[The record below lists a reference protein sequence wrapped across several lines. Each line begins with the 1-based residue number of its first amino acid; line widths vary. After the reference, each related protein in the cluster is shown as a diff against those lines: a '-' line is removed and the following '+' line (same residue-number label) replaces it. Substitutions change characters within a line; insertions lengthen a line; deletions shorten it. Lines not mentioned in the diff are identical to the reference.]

1 MGCTR
6 SVAVRSFTVILYST
20 LGVIP
25 EGLHGHIPSSIL
37 VEWSQGAAR
46 RDEGIMAIISATHWA
61 RVGGGFEAVE
71 TRTFGNERTARMWA
85 AEVLGTIVTTNGCY
99 WRDLGR
105 AGDVELTRLYNAK
118 LKYSFTR
125 GRCSTK
131 RGQCLPRVHPQVVI
145 VPSVGELGYW

>member
-1 MGCTR
+1 MSLC
-6 SVAVRSFTVILYST
+6 ST

-25 EGLHGHIPSSIL
+25 ETLHGHIPSSIL

-61 RVGGGFEAVE
+61 RVDGGFEAVE
-71 TRTFGNERTARMWA
+71 TRTFGNERTARIWA
-85 AEVLGTIVTTNGCY
+85 AEVLGTIVTTNDCY

-105 AGDVELTRLYNAK
+105 AAEVEMTRLKPSK

-125 GRCSTK
+125 GRCGK
-131 RGQCLPRVHPQVVI
+131 RDGSVAGKVAPQVVI